1 MDRAANISSVRTP
14 SRGPSWREL
23 AWVIPVL
30 LAVTAF
36 TRMATFGH
44 PDLYVDEAFY
54 FAAGVETLHGAIPYV
69 DVWDRKPPGHFLLY
83 ALIAAISD
91 WYPVYQI
98 AAGLF
103 AAATATVIHAAARGF
118 ATRSGALMGAILYL
132 LSICLFNGHG
142 GQSAVFYN
150 LFVAASGALVFASLG
165 SFDSAKGGRMLAL
178 AMLLAGIAI
187 SIKTTAVFEAV
198 FFGLFAATKQFRLSG
213 MSRATLVRIAIWA
226 GLGALPTLLFTAWYA
241 AHGYWDEYW
250 TAMVL
255 SNLRKHDYEIG
266 GLRRF
271 LVLAGMLLPFALA
284 AIFALARMAG
294 ERRTFL
300 AGWLVAAFIGFVSVP
315 AFYLHY
321 ALPLLVPLCITGAGF
336 YERKPFG
343 ITLFGLLMF
352 MNLKFFPYFD
362 FAATR
367 YAQGSMDKL
376 VAAVESGKG
385 DGPLLVFD
393 GPPLLYT
400 LTGSRFPTPLAFPN
414 HLHQEAERN
423 VSHIDTLAEV
433 KRILAERPGAIV
445 DRTTSPTNKATTRL
459 VRAYEKSHCTEIAA
473 VPMVEGWN
481 VKVKVYGNCRER
493 ALAK

>member
-1 MDRAANISSVRTP
+1 MDWATRNSSVQSTP
-14 SRGPSWREL
+14 RGASWREL

-30 LAVTAF
+30 LAVTVF

-98 AAGLF
+98 VAGLF
-103 AAATATVIHAAARGF
+103 AAATATVIHATARGF
-118 ATRSGALMGAILYL
+118 ATRSGALMGSVLYL
-132 LSICLFNGHG
+132 LTICLFNGHG

-150 LFVAASGALVFASLG
+150 LFIAASGALVFAALG
-165 SFDSAKGGRMLAL
+165 SFDRAGSGRALAL

-198 FFGLFAATKQFRLSG
+198 FFGLFAAAKQLRMSG
-213 MSRATLVRIAIWA
+213 LCRATFKRLAIWIA
-226 GLGALPTLLFTAWYA
+226 LGALPTLLFAAWYA
-241 AHGYWDEYW
+241 THGYWNEYW

-255 SNLRKHDYEIG
+255 SNLRKHDYESG
-266 GLRRF
+266 ALRRF
-271 LVLAGMLLPFALA
+271 LVLAGMLLPFAIA
-284 AIFALARMAG
+284 AIIALMKMAG
-294 ERRTFL
+294 ERRAFL
-300 AGWLVAAFIGFVSVP
+300 AGWLVAAFVGFISVP

-321 ALPLLVPLCITGAGF
+321 ALPLLVPLCIAGAGF
-336 YERKPFG
+336 FERKPFG
-343 ITLFGLLMF
+343 ITLFGLLVF

-367 YAQGSMDKL
+367 YARQSMDKL

-414 HLHQEAERN
+414 HLHQEAEDN

-433 KRILAERPGAIV
+433 RRILAERPSVIV
-445 DRTTSPTNKATTRL
+445 DRTTRPTNHATTRL
-459 VRAYEKSHCTEIAA
+459 VRDYERRHCTEIAA
-473 VPMVEGWN
+473 IPMVEGWD
-481 VKVKVYGNCRER
+481 VKVVVYGHCR
-493 ALAK
+493 